1 MINLF
6 ETQAWSEY
14 ETILIIGVF
23 GSALS
28 DLTQLLKS
36 HLFEIPSP
44 NISNLFIMSIC
55 AVTDSITNFVWFNA
69 LLDRGF
75 IISTEE
81 GFESRTATVCLIF
94 SPITVNIS
102 ITKPIIR
109 SYWIELFDPRDM
121 QGNWQINSHTCHPQV
136 CQHRSRNPTRDM
148 RIE

>member
-44 NISNLFIMSIC
+44 NIPNLFIMSIC
-55 AVTDSITNFVWFNA
+55 AVTDSITNFV
-69 LLDRGF
+69 
-75 IISTEE
+75 
-81 GFESRTATVCLIF
+81 
-94 SPITVNIS
+94 
-102 ITKPIIR
+102 
-109 SYWIELFDPRDM
+109 
-121 QGNWQINSHTCHPQV
+121 
-136 CQHRSRNPTRDM
+136 
-148 RIE
+148 